1 MVNDNMSSKI
11 KDIVFFVGV
20 VTLIVV
26 VNYMCSFSFLRKDL
40 TADQIHSLSPKSIDF
55 LQNKLVD
62 DISVDIYLDGDFPAE
77 IQKLKNSLTE
87 KLNEFK
93 AYAGKKLRIRFID
106 PNEDPE
112 LKEAFKK
119 EIYAEGIDPA
129 YIMISKDATQQEGIE
144 IWPGMLLKQGDKTVA
159 VQLLQGGTLPIR
171 QEIINRFSDQLEFK
185 FIQGLIKL
193 TNDNIKN
200 ISFLRGHNELNN
212 ADIYDIRHKIMEFY
226 AVDTVRIRQL
236 RNEFFNYALDS
247 AEKKWSQIINS
258 DSKFVLIDNDTINL
272 YDENGIIIKG
282 IDNNLKRYFQA
293 VQVTNFK
300 QNPLNFSE
308 NLDALKKSDGLI
320 IAKPKKPFSE
330 KEKFIIDQ
338 YIMNGGKVFWLLDRM
353 DVKEYLLKDSAFVYS
368 ETLTTKLEDFI
379 TTYGA
384 RVNADLITDFQCAP
398 VKRVD
403 GRGSLIKWYFY
414 PVLKTL
420 NPNEFNLNVAP
431 VRLKYASSVDSFG
444 TKEIKKTPLLQ
455 TSSKYLKK
463 RQFRVTYKDL
473 TASNPEMFDLPA
485 NNPILTMGMLLE
497 GKFTSNYKNRGISE
511 NFKRFLSQSSFKA
524 NCDTV
529 NSMVVFGDGDFIRND
544 LVINKETGQYQPIFL
559 EFEAADLGTP
569 DFGPV
574 YGNSVYFLN
583 LVDKLMG
590 NEILIPLR
598 SRMKIPRLLSSD
610 EITMNK
616 KYWQFINLFFP
627 TFLIILMG
635 LSIWFFK
642 RKKYN

>member
-1 MVNDNMSSKI
+1 MSSKT
-11 KDIVFFVGV
+11 KDIAYFIVIIA
-20 VTLIVV
+20 LIIGI
-26 VNYMCSFSFLRKDL
+26 NYVSSLSFIRQDL
-40 TADQIHSLSPKSIDF
+40 TSDKIHSLSPKSIHF
-55 LQNKLVD
+55 LENQLVD

-77 IQKLKNSLTE
+77 IQKLQNRLTE

-93 AYAGKKLRIRFID
+93 AYAGNKLRIRYIN

-112 LKEAFKK
+112 LKEDFKK

-129 YIMISKDATQQEGIE
+129 YIMITKDATQQEGIE

-171 QEIINRFSDQLEFK
+171 QEIINRFTDQLEFK

-193 TNDNIKN
+193 TTDNVKT
-200 ISFLRGHNELNN
+200 ISFLRGHGELNN

-226 AVDTVRIRQL
+226 SVDTVRIRQL
-236 RNEFFNYALDS
+236 RNEYFNSSIDS
-247 AEKKWSQIINS
+247 AEVQWNQIIKTNFPYVVIDS
-258 DSKFVLIDNDTINL
+258 DTVYIYDDNGNLI
-272 YDENGIIIKG
+272 EG

-293 VQVTNFK
+293 IQLNRFK

-308 NLDALKKSDGLI
+308 SLTALNKSDGLI
-320 IAKPKKPFSE
+320 IAKPKQPFSE

-338 YIMNGGKVFWLLDRM
+338 YIMNGGKVFWLLDRV
-353 DVKEYLLKDSAFVYS
+353 DVKEYLLKDSAYVYS
-368 ETLTTKLEDFI
+368 EPIASDLEDFI

-384 RVNADLITDFQCAP
+384 RVNSDLITDYQCAP

-403 GRGSLIKWYFY
+403 GRGNLIKWYFY

-431 VRLKYASSVDSFG
+431 IRLKYASSVDSFG
-444 TKEIKKTPLLQ
+444 TAKIKKTPILQ
-455 TSSKYLKK
+455 TSTKFLKK

-473 TASNPEMFDLPA
+473 TASNPEMFDSPE
-485 NNPILTMGMLLE
+485 NKSPLTMGLLLE
-497 GKFTSNYKNRGISE
+497 GNFTSNYKNRGI
-511 NFKRFLSQSSFKA
+511 NKTFKRFLDQSNFKES
-524 NCDTV
+524 CDTA
-529 NSMVVFGDGDFIRND
+529 NAMVVFGDADFIRND

-569 DFGPV
+569 EFAPV
-574 YGNSVYFLN
+574 YGNSVFFLN
-583 LVDKLMG
+583 IIDKLMG
-590 NEILIPLR
+590 NDVLIPLR
-598 SRMKIPRLLSSD
+598 SRMKIPRLLSID
-610 EITMNK
+610 QITIQK
-616 KYWQFINLFFP
+616 KYWQFINLFIP
-627 TFLIILMG
+627 SFLIVLLG
-635 LSIWFFK
+635 VSIWLLK